1 MKPEIDAPEAGHF
14 HQELAGLNLFLGRH
28 SSSILPVETLPLT
41 GTDERATMAT
51 ELRCDAIL
59 FDLDGVLID
68 SSACITRNW
77 QAWAAP
83 HGIDVAD
90 IMRVAHGVRS
100 VETIRQV
107 APHLD
112 AEVEAAQLTAL
123 EVADTDGVVAMPGA
137 HALLASL
144 PDGAWTIV
152 TSGNRDLA
160 AARLAAVGLPVPAQ
174 MVTADDV
181 TRGKPAPEPYL
192 LGAQRLGVAPE
203 RCLVIEDAPAGIQA
217 GRSAGICVL
226 GVASTHTTEDLL
238 TTGVTAIAKRLA
250 DLAVGDAHS
259 GYRLTIQLA

>member
-1 MKPEIDAPEAGHF
+1 MINI
-14 HQELAGLNLFLGRH
+14 LA
-28 SSSILPVETLPLT
+28 
-41 GTDERATMAT
+41 
-51 ELRCDAIL
+51 CDAIL

-77 QAWAAP
+77 AAWAAP
-83 HGIDVAD
+83 HGIDVAA
-90 IMRVAHGVRS
+90 IMKVAHGVRS
-100 VETIRQV
+100 IETIREV

-112 AEVEAAQLTAL
+112 AAAEAARLTAL

-181 TRGKPAPEPYL
+181 TQGKPAPEPYL
-192 LGAQRLGVAPE
+192 LGAQRLGVAPA
-203 RCLVIEDAPAGIQA
+203 RCLVVEDAPAGIQA
-217 GRSAGICVL
+217 GRSAGIRVL
-226 GVASTHTTEDLL
+226 GVASTHAPEALL
-238 TTGVTAIAKRLA
+238 ANGVTAVAERLA
-250 DLAVGDAHS
+250 ALAVSDAGGDF
-259 GYRLTIQLA
+259 RLAIQFA

>member
-1 MKPEIDAPEAGHF
+1 MTNT
-14 HQELAGLNLFLGRH
+14 LA
-28 SSSILPVETLPLT
+28 
-41 GTDERATMAT
+41 
-51 ELRCDAIL
+51 CDAIL

-77 QAWAAP
+77 AAWAAP
-83 HGIDVAD
+83 HGIEVAA
-90 IMRVAHGVRS
+90 IMAVAHGVRS
-100 VETIRQV
+100 IETIREV

-112 AEVEAAQLTAL
+112 AEAEAARLTAL

-181 TRGKPAPEPYL
+181 TQGKPAPEPYL
-192 LGAQRLGVAPE
+192 LGAQRLGVAPD
-203 RCLVIEDAPAGIQA
+203 RCLVVEDAPAGIQA
-217 GRSAGICVL
+217 GRSAGIRVL
-226 GVASTHTTEDLL
+226 GVASTHTPEELL
-238 TTGVTAIAKRLA
+238 ANGVTAVAERLA
-250 DLAVGDAHS
+250 AIAVSDAAGDF
-259 GYRLTIQLA
+259 RLTIQFA

>member
-1 MKPEIDAPEAGHF
+1 MINI
-14 HQELAGLNLFLGRH
+14 LA
-28 SSSILPVETLPLT
+28 
-41 GTDERATMAT
+41 
-51 ELRCDAIL
+51 CDAIL

-77 QAWAAP
+77 AAWAAP
-83 HGIDVAD
+83 HGIDVAA
-90 IMRVAHGVRS
+90 IMKVAHGVRS
-100 VETIRQV
+100 IETIREV

-112 AEVEAAQLTAL
+112 AAAEAARLTAL

-181 TRGKPAPEPYL
+181 TQGKPAPEPYL
-192 LGAQRLGVAPE
+192 LGAQRLGVAPA
-203 RCLVIEDAPAGIQA
+203 RCLVVEDAPAGIQA
-217 GRSAGICVL
+217 GRSAGIRVL
-226 GVASTHTTEDLL
+226 GVASTHAPEELL
-238 TTGVTAIAKRLA
+238 ANGVTAVAERLA
-250 DLAVGDAHS
+250 DLAVSDAAGDF
-259 GYRLTIQLA
+259 RLTIQFA